1 MNENS
6 TIENEL
12 MVLPESVAKLARDLG
27 GQLEIANGDFEE
39 SLLDQELWASVDLL
53 ETIGIKHHQLFN

>member
-39 SLLDQELWASVDLL
+39 SLLDQVGHARFVTGKWGGR
-53 ETIGIKHHQLFN
+53 TRIFC